1 MLGWVALLFSPMMP
15 RWSDRIAGRII
26 PLLLS
31 AGYVIILFFFSTPS
45 DGGFSSFADVTK
57 LFANPEALMAGWI
70 HYLAF
75 DLFVGAWICRTGRH
89 DGIKFWIV
97 LPCLPVT
104 FMLGP
109 AGFLL
114 YAGIR
119 AGKRWM
125 DTKHTQN
132 LQ

>member
-1 MLGWVALLFSPMMP
+1 MVGWVSLLFSPMIP
-15 RWSDRIAGRII
+15 KWSDRIAGRII
-26 PLLLS
+26 PLVLS

-89 DGIKFWIV
+89 DGIKFWLV
-97 LPCLPVT
+97 ALCLPVT

-114 YAGIR
+114 FTAVRRSNHWITAR
-119 AGKRWM
+119 K
-125 DTKHTQN
+125 K
-132 LQ
+132 